1 MSDELDQHPS
11 LREHLGLR
19 ERVTVLEGGQ
29 VSITQALNR
38 IEARQL
44 TQQAPHQPQETAA
57 ALALH
62 RALDAFDKRGGTS
75 GNISLGQIIL
85 IILAIAGAAAIAF
98 TVGKAL

>member
-29 VSITQALNR
+29 ANIIQALNR

-44 TQQAPHQPQETAA
+44 TLAPHQAPQETAA

-62 RALDAFDKRGGTS
+62 RALDAFDKNKGANGNGGNMILTVLAMIGVGGTM
-75 GNISLGQIIL
+75 
-85 IILAIAGAAAIAF
+85 F
-98 TVGKAL
+98 MFGKFFF

>member
-1 MSDELDQHPS
+1 MTDELDQHPS

-29 VSITQALNR
+29 ANIIQALNR

-44 TQQAPHQPQETAA
+44 TLAPQQPPHQETAA

-62 RALDAFDKRGGTS
+62 RALDAFDNKKGGQGGSQTA
-75 GNISLGQIIL
+75 L
-85 IILAIAGAAAIAF
+85 IILAMIGVAAIAF
-98 TVGKAL
+98 AVGKFFF

>member
-29 VSITQALNR
+29 VNITQALNR

-44 TQQAPHQPQETAA
+44 TQQAPVQQHDSVI
-57 ALALH
+57 LAVHDLAKSV
-62 RALDAFDKRGGTS
+62 RESRGNG
-75 GNISLGQIIL
+75 GQLGSIIL
-85 IILAIAGAAAIAF
+85 ITLALIGVGVTAF
-98 TVGKAL
+98 VVGRAF

>member
-29 VSITQALNR
+29 ANIIQTLNR

-44 TQQAPHQPQETAA
+44 TSSQPPPAAHDSTLLALHDLAKSMRDTTASKSGGSHPMLTA
-57 ALALH
+57 FAMIGALALG
-62 RALDAFDKRGGTS
+62 ALGVLLLT
-75 GNISLGQIIL
+75 
-85 IILAIAGAAAIAF
+85 
-98 TVGKAL
+98 

>member
-1 MSDELDQHPS
+1 MTDEMDQHPS

-44 TQQAPHQPQETAA
+44 TQQAPHAPQETAA

-62 RALDAFDKRGGTS
+62 RALDALDGNKRTGGNS
-75 GNISLGQIIL
+75 VGQIIL
-85 IILAIAGAAAIAF
+85 ITLALIGVGVTAF
-98 TVGKAL
+98 VIGKAF

>member
-29 VSITQALNR
+29 ANIIQALNR

-44 TQQAPHQPQETAA
+44 TVTAVPPQQETAA

-62 RALDAFDKRGGTS
+62 RALDAWDKRANNSGHGTGQS
-75 GNISLGQIIL
+75 VLIVLALLGV
-85 IILAIAGAAAIAF
+85 GVTAF
-98 TVGKAL
+98 LVGKLFF

>member
-29 VSITQALNR
+29 VNITQALNR

-44 TQQAPHQPQETAA
+44 TQQAPAPSH
-57 ALALH
+57 H
-62 RALDAFDKRGGTS
+62 DS
-75 GNISLGQIIL
+75 V
-85 IILAIAGAAAIAF
+85 ILAVHDLAKSVRERQTGGG
-98 TVGKAL
+98 VGVGTMILVGFGMFGVGVACFLIGKVFF